1 MRRAGPEKFTPA
13 RARHARQHGSS
24 LNLGVRPTATARLK
38 HSRPE
43 VARSRLTSGP
53 CLTIMAEEEEGFAEE
68 AHAEEEEQVLIALP
82 TVRTPPRA
90 DAARSLVAV
99 AVLTRT
105 RASEILRQMEAV
117 KELATKWA
125 GVFKLCA
132 FDGNTFY
139 VPAEYAPRHRGGG
152 QFVVLDANYTTPEIA
167 ELVRPQIGIIPGAV
181 IWEAFDEQNRFG
193 VTTIELS
200 AEVLRAVAVGG
211 ILSPG
216 TVQNAGYYTLP
227 AEPMLVPTPEIEEV
241 VM

>member
-1 MRRAGPEKFTPA
+1 MPRAA
-13 RARHARQHGSS
+13 
-24 LNLGVRPTATARLK
+24 
-38 HSRPE
+38 
-43 VARSRLTSGP
+43 
-53 CLTIMAEEEEGFAEE
+53 IMAEEEVYAGD

-82 TVRTPPRA
+82 TVRTPPQA

-139 VPAEYAPRHRGGG
+139 VPAEYATPCRGGG

-181 IWEAFDEQNRFG
+181 IWEAFDGQNRFG

-216 TVQNAGYYTLP
+216 TVQNAGRYTLP
-227 AEPMLVPTPEIEEV
+227 AEPMFVPTSDIEEV